1 MYEHDNTQDQ
11 QDETVC
17 TGMRSTR
24 HKTVDLI
31 GAGATAREGVGA
43 LQQAKKSIR

>member
-1 MYEHDNTQDQ
+1 MKRVNA
-11 QDETVC
+11 VC

-24 HKTVDLI
+24 LKTVDLI
-31 GAGATAREGVGA
+31 GAGAAAREGVGA